1 MKIAII
7 GATGFVGSTLLKE
20 AVQRGHVITA
30 ISRHP
35 ENIDL
40 KNSNITPVK
49 ADIYDARKLAE
60 VLTGHEAVLN
70 AFNPGWDDPTIYED
84 FLKGSKSIQEA
95 TKRANVDR
103 LLVVGGAGSLEIAP
117 SKQLV
122 DTPKFPA
129 EYLEGAK
136 AARDYLDI
144 LKKEKDITWTF
155 LSPAILMHQGIKTG
169 RTGKYRTGTD
179 QPVFDEN
186 GESKISVEDLA
197 LALIDELEN
206 PQFLNRRFTV
216 AY

>member
-7 GATGFVGSTLLKE
+7 GATGFVGSTLLNE
-20 AVQRGHVITA
+20 ASQRDHTITA

-35 ENIDL
+35 EKTEVKNDNIA
-40 KNSNITPVK
+40 PVK
-49 ADIYDARKLAE
+49 ADIFDTQKLADI
-60 VLTGHEAVLN
+60 LAGHEAVLN
-70 AFNPGWDDPTIYED
+70 AYNPGWENPNIFEE

-95 TKRANVDR
+95 AKKAKVKR

-117 SKQLV
+117 GKQLV
-122 DTPKFPA
+122 DTPEFPA
-129 EYLEGAK
+129 EYKEGAK

-155 LSPAILMHQGIKTG
+155 LSPAILMHPGIKTG

-179 QPVFDEN
+179 HPVFDKD
-186 GESKISVEDLA
+186 GVSKISVEDLA
-197 LALIDELEN
+197 LALIDELEK